1 MLSGVLGFGGV
12 FASLALSKWIAIRSM
27 GGGSSLC
34 RRVLSGGARSPP
46 PPSSPHTRSDYGVE
60 CPRSA

>member
-34 RRVLSGGARSPP
+34 RRVLSGVACSA
-46 PPSSPHTRSDYGVE
+46 PPSSPRTRSDYGVE
-60 CPRSA
+60 CPQSA